1 MAWRELVRNR
11 PTKVKKKTLGSLKG
25 PEKPVKTCETAVTG
39 MVLPQ
44 VAIFHTVPVHVTP
57 VTKIPRVY
65 LYPCYSLL
73 VFFTRYNM
81 RAV

>member
-1 MAWRELVRNR
+1 MWRKLDYGLAGTS
-11 PTKVKKKTLGSLKG
+11 TKQTNQGEKKKTSGSLKG
-25 PEKPVKTCETAVTG
+25 SEKPVKTCETAVTG

-65 LYPCYSLL
+65 LYPCYSL
-73 VFFTRYNM
+73 V
-81 RAV
+81 